1 MKGEQARVRLAIM
14 FAALVFAA
22 ATALPVGWSLGDWVM
37 FGGRNFTAELARRW
51 TVVPAAAVLLLA
63 GVIVAR
69 RARSRLWLAVGV
81 LILALLALGAWQ
93 AVGAR
98 VDAYREGPLN
108 AAL

>member
-1 MKGEQARVRLAIM
+1 MNGERAAPRLVVTLGSL
-14 FAALVFAA
+14 ALAA
-22 ATALPVGWSLGDWVM
+22 AAAAPAGWVLGDWVM
-37 FGGRNFTAELARRW
+37 FGSRDFSAELARRW
-51 TVVPAAAVLLLA
+51 IVVPAAGVLLLA
-63 GVIVAR
+63 GVVVAR
-69 RARSRLWLAVGV
+69 RARSRLWLAAPV

>member
-1 MKGEQARVRLAIM
+1 MKGERPAPGITVTLGALVC
-14 FAALVFAA
+14 AAL
-22 ATALPVGWSLGDWVM
+22 TALPVGWSLGDWVM
-37 FGGRNFTAELARRW
+37 FGGGDFAAELARRW
-51 TVVPAAAVLLLA
+51 ILVPAAAVLLLA
-63 GVIVAR
+63 GVMVAR
-69 RARSRLWLAVGV
+69 RARSRLWLAAPV